1 MFSKFDRI
9 SICGVKIILY
19 MFIYIRINML
29 FLCDRILAAFGW
41 CDQFIFLLTQ
51 VIYCSENSMK
61 QNYWFFELNTS
72 CSVQL
77 ILNLWLYLCG
87 SLASISPP
95 NLAVNTK
102 CNLHH
107 FSCQRLYDEKLQ
119 DLLVTSEG
127 VPSQLILTILLVDG
141 RDLKCHGVIFGGVTN
156 TKVTEPLGNEKP
168 VDFILP

>member
-29 FLCDRILAAFGW
+29 FLCDGILAAFG
-41 CDQFIFLLTQ
+41 QFIFLLTQ

-61 QNYWFFELNTS
+61 QNYWFFELKTS
-72 CSVQL
+72 CSVYL
-77 ILNLWLYLCG
+77 IMNLWLYLCG
-87 SLASISPP
+87 ILASISPP

-107 FSCQRLYDEKLQ
+107 FSCQCLYDEKLQ
-119 DLLVTSEG
+119 VLLVTSEG

-141 RDLKCHGVIFGGVTN
+141 RHLKCHGVIFGGVTN

-168 VDFILP
+168 IDFILP